1 MTGKKELFGTNG
13 VRGVVGELMTP
24 ELVLRIGQ
32 ALGAMRPG
40 TIAVGRD
47 SRSSGAML
55 VHALK
60 AGLLASG
67 CDVVDCGVLP
77 TPALQFIVRN
87 RFAAGAMITA
97 SHNPP
102 EYNGVKVIEPDGT
115 EMGDEQV
122 IMLEGRLSA
131 GEYALADWR
140 GLGDEKD
147 GAGLVDQYLDG
158 ILAHF
163 PPGAGSGMIVA
174 IDPGSGAACQTTP
187 HLLERLGATVHAINA
202 AFDGTFPNRFPEP
215 TPAGLAPL
223 AALVRKTGAAFG
235 IAHDGDAD
243 RAVFVDDRGRY
254 VEENREFALIAHHV
268 CRRRQGV
275 IVTPVSTSQLIEDV
289 ASANGCT
296 VRYTAVG
303 SIYVARSMLGL
314 IDQGIE
320 VAFGGEGNGGLIYP
334 DHQFCRDGGMTAAMM
349 VALLAE
355 TGRPLSELI
364 DELPPY
370 HFISEKKKSSRIDEI
385 VPAVVAAFPD
395 HSADLTD
402 GVRIAKQKTWA
413 LVRQSGT
420 EPIVRIMVEA
430 PDRAGAE
437 AMRDAVLAVITPFL
451 D

>member
-1 MTGKKELFGTNG
+1 MTGTKELFGTNG
-13 VRGVVGELMTP
+13 VRGVVGELMRP

-55 VHALK
+55 VHAMK

-67 CDVVDCGVLP
+67 CNVVDCGVLP
-77 TPALQFIVRN
+77 TPALQFIVRDS
-87 RFAAGAMITA
+87 FAAGAVITA

-122 IMLEGRLSA
+122 IALEGRLAS
-131 GEYALADWR
+131 GEFALADWR
-140 GLGDEKD
+140 GLGAEED
-147 GAGLVDQYLDG
+147 GSGLVDQYLDG

-163 PPGAGSGMIVA
+163 PPGVGRGLTIAA
-174 IDPGSGAACQTTP
+174 DPGSGAACQTTP
-187 HLLERLGATVHAINA
+187 RLLERMGATVHAINRE
-202 AFDGTFPNRFPEP
+202 FDGTFPHRLPEP

-223 AALVRKTGAAFG
+223 AALVQTTGAAFG
-235 IAHDGDAD
+235 VAHDGDAD

-254 VEENREFALIAHHV
+254 VEENREFALVAHHI
-268 CRRRQGV
+268 CQRRQGM

-289 ASANGCT
+289 AAATGCS

-303 SIYVARSMLGL
+303 SIYVARSMLAL
-314 IDQGIE
+314 IDDGVK

-370 HFISEKKKSSRIDEI
+370 HFISEKKKSGRIREI
-385 VPAVVAAFPD
+385 VPAIVAAFPG

-402 GVRIAKQKTWA
+402 GVRIAKEKTWA

-420 EPIVRIMVEA
+420 EPIVRVMVEA

-437 AMRDAVLAVITPFL
+437 ALRDAVLAVIRPFL